1 MHGLGRRIAKLELD
15 VPAKAFPGTAVAISD
30 LDPEVAQ
37 IFLAHNRDV
46 TTMTVDELDALEAEL
61 LRFTE

>member
-1 MHGLGRRIAKLELD
+1 LELD